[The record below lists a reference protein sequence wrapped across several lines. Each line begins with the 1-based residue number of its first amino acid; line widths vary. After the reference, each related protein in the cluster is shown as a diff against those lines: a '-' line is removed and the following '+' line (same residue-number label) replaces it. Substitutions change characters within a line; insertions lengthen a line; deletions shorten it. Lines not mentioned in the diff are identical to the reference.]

1 MSRAVSLSARAALYA
16 QQTSVVPLMLL
27 TIDHDDLP
35 APVRLVSDLQNVVSR
50 GNTYLAYPFEPML
63 PPAVQGELPRLDMV
77 FHDVQ
82 QELIIIARSIT
93 TPASVEIEVVMSTA
107 LNTVEA
113 GPWSFEVTS
122 IQYSATELRLGLTVE
137 SLVTEPYPYR
147 LFNPVD
153 FPLLFKAVAR

>member
-1 MSRAVSLSARAALYA
+1 MSRDVSLAARAALYA

-27 TIDHDDLP
+27 TIDHDDLVT
-35 APVRLVSDLQNVVSR
+35 PVRLVSDLVDLTSR
-50 GNTYLAYPFEPML
+50 GNTYQAYPFEPML

-77 FHDVQ
+77 LHDVDQ
-82 QELIIIARSIT
+82 TLVVIARSIS
-93 TPASVEIEVVMSTA
+93 TPATVAIEVVMSTTPG
-107 LNTVEA
+107 TVEA

-122 IQYSATELRLGLTVE
+122 IQYSAAELRLGLTVE
-137 SLVTEPYPYR
+137 SLITEPYPYR